1 MIFIN
6 LGLPKTSSTNL
17 QINFYPNIYQLN
29 YLGKFYHKKNIKQF
43 SILCDFINGKITLND
58 NAYKNLLND
67 FKKEIDKKKYIL
79 ISEESWVVPYHL
91 DIKTNKGYVVPQH
104 EKLKR
109 LKQFMQDLNVEP
121 IYFIIR
127 RNYIDSL
134 KSLFITLNEKICKIF
149 GDDCGNFETF
159 VKKYLNKDKDYEQI
173 KLFFNV
179 YDLKFLK
186 EIFSGKLH
194 IFDYD
199 DIVNNKYKFLKD
211 LNNMFRFKIDRSLV
225 SNLSIITRKTKVED
239 SEYYIIHENKILKF
253 FKKIIP
259 YSLHN
264 KLTSIKLTKKIT
276 SLLRKK
282 NNTQLSQKY
291 LYQLLKRD

>member
-17 QINFYPNIYQLN
+17 QQNFYPNIDQLN
-29 YLGKFYHKKNIKQF
+29 YLGKFYTKENSKQF
-43 SILCDFINGKITLND
+43 KILSDFIEGKKTLDD
-58 NAYKNLLND
+58 NAYINLLND
-67 FKKEIDKKKYIL
+67 FKKEIDKKKNIL
-79 ISEESWVVPYHL
+79 ISEESWVVPYHK
-91 DIKTNKGYVVPQH
+91 DIKTNKGYIVPQH

-109 LKQFMQDLNVEP
+109 LKQFMQDLNAEP
-121 IYFIIR
+121 IYFIIK
-127 RNYIDSL
+127 RNYIESL

-173 KLFFNV
+173 KLFFYV

-186 EIFSGKLH
+186 GVFSGKLH

-199 DIVNNKYKFLKD
+199 DIVNDKDKFLKD
-211 LNNMFRFKIDRSLV
+211 LSNMFNFKIDRSLV
-225 SNLSIITRKTKVED
+225 SNLNIITRKTKVQD
-239 SEYYIIHENKILKF
+239 SEYYIIHEYEILKF

-259 YSLHN
+259 YSFHN
-264 KLTSIKLTKKIT
+264 KLTSIKLIKKIT

-282 NNTQLSQKY
+282 NNSKLSQKY
-291 LYQLLKRD
+291 IDQLLKKE